1 MFEAPKINLDLE
13 KVDKP
18 SIFCLCGV
26 VAHHNLIIFS
36 LLTSLWTVNT
46 LFSFSLCQEDAN
58 CYLPPTDLIFSQKR
72 TKMDSKIYFTR
83 TTSYHLNMLPAIAL
97 FVSAMR
103 LFLCGIFS
111 VISAN

>member
-26 VAHHNLIIFS
+26 VAHHNFIIFS

-46 LFSFSLCQEDAN
+46 LFSFYLCQEDAN
-58 CYLPPTDLIFSQKR
+58 CYLPPTDLILVKSGQKWIL
-72 TKMDSKIYFTR
+72 KYI
-83 TTSYHLNMLPAIAL
+83 LPAQPATI
-97 FVSAMR
+97 
-103 LFLCGIFS
+103 
-111 VISAN
+111 

>member
-46 LFSFSLCQEDAN
+46 LFSFSLC
-58 CYLPPTDLIFSQKR
+58 
-72 TKMDSKIYFTR
+72 
-83 TTSYHLNMLPAIAL
+83 
-97 FVSAMR
+97 
-103 LFLCGIFS
+103 
-111 VISAN
+111 